1 MDITNKVL
9 TAIKTQI
16 ANNNEEKEHSFELSI
31 EAERFGEIGWTII
44 VAGRYI
50 IEHINEDAYLTYL
63 DFSVITI
70 DENGEEIATYYD
82 KELIT
87 KKLM

>member
-16 ANNNEEKEHSFELSI
+16 ANNNEEKEHSFELSV
-31 EAERFGEIGWTII
+31 EAETLGEIGWTII
-44 VAGRYI
+44 IAGRYI
-50 IEHINEDAYLTYL
+50 VEHDNEESYLTYI
-63 DFSVITI
+63 DFSVITL
-70 DENGEEIATYYD
+70 DENGEEIDTFCD

>member
-31 EAERFGEIGWTII
+31 EAERFGEIGWTIVI
-44 VAGRYI
+44 AGIYI
-50 IEHINEDAYLTYL
+50 IEHDNDEAYLTYL

-70 DENGEEIATYYD
+70 NENGEEIDTFCD